1 MEFILSRTSVWTYEY
16 EDKPDEKIIDLLE
29 IPKEEFDIQIKE
41 FTYKSGDKE
50 RLPVIEINSLEDLIR
65 LKAIV
70 KEEII
75 ITDSTTP
82 NGWMKIEIYDDY
94 RE

>member
-16 EDKPDEKIIDLLE
+16 EDKTDEEIMDLFEL
-29 IPKEEFDIQIKE
+29 PKGKFDIQIEE
-41 FTYKSGDKE
+41 FTDESGFKK
-50 RLPVIEINSLEDLIR
+50 RLPVIKINSLEDLIR
-65 LKAIV
+65 FKTIV

-82 NGWMKIEIYDDY
+82 KEYMGIEIYDDY